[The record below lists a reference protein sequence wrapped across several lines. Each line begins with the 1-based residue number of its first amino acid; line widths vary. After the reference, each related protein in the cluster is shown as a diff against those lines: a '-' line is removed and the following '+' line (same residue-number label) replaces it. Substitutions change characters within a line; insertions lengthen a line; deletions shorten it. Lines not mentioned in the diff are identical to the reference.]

1 MFLQR
6 NFKFR
11 GFTTLGI
18 VLLLLHATIGM
29 SRIAYAEEIDQKSSE
44 MIDEVI
50 SETVEQES
58 SEPIEEIIVYG
69 DKPMPTLRREVY
81 KAAGNFFDL
90 FSSLNDHDEFDV
102 RCYYEVPSFTHIR
115 RHVCRANFV
124 IEATSAESA
133 PAFGETPGAFS
144 RPAVFEIRRKK
155 ERMRELMEALVA
167 EHPELLQALSEY
179 TDSKQILE
187 SEKTRRYGQ

>member
-69 DKPMPTLRREVY
+69 DKPLHALRREVY
-81 KAAGNFFDL
+81 RAEEDFFAV
-90 FSSLNDHDEFDV
+90 FSSLNEDDQYDV
-102 RCYYEVPSFTHIR
+102 RCFYEIPSFTHIR

-124 IEATSAESA
+124 VDATSAESA
-133 PAFGETPGAFS
+133 PAFSEQVGAFS
-144 RPAVFEIRRKK
+144 RPAALVIQRKK
-155 ERMRELMEALVA
+155 ERMREIMEALVA

-179 TDSKQILE
+179 TDKKQVLE
-187 SEKTRRYGQ
+187 SEKERR